1 MDEKTA
7 RQYRDAGQLPSR
19 LNAERTWRTRPDPFK
34 EVWPGLKQML
44 DLDDGL
50 EAKTL
55 FEYLQ
60 REDPGRFA
68 DGQLR
73 TLQRRVKVWRALEGP
88 AKETYFAQIHEPG
101 RLCHHHDSGPSLRP
115 SALPFRPDLLQ
126 TSVSSQKQLYK
137 DVGVM

>member
-1 MDEKTA
+1 
-7 RQYRDAGQLPSR
+7 
-19 LNAERTWRTRPDPFK
+19 
-34 EVWPGLKQML
+34 ML

-73 TLQRRVKVWRALEGP
+73 TLQRRVKVWRALVCISVKVATCFGLKVATP
-88 AKETYFAQIHEPG
+88 RSVATLVWLG
-101 RLCHHHDSGPSLRP
+101 WVSGFFPSRVL
-115 SALPFRPDLLQ
+115 
-126 TSVSSQKQLYK
+126 
-137 DVGVM
+137 